1 MIIYTVFLFTA
12 EIQFGTYIS
21 ISFIVIQYRHSK
33 ITEQEMFKTNHEKKA
48 ESCTIVDFLIVTATC
63 QKRTIRLFKPL
74 LINWYSICVLHNT
87 LFSMNVTDTNCL
99 NTIWTLPRSGS
110 FQVSNI
116 LTALNLRTLYSE
128 VRKLCCHWHSISVCV
143 YTQRYSAPR
152 GYCCHLRGRG
162 KIIALFEN
170 GIKIAK
176 LWWASKYE
184 HWSTEDSNSAC
195 TQTVKEYFLSYLIF
209 TPKYVEWNI

>member
-1 MIIYTVFLFTA
+1 
-12 EIQFGTYIS
+12 
-21 ISFIVIQYRHSK
+21 
-33 ITEQEMFKTNHEKKA
+33 
-48 ESCTIVDFLIVTATC
+48 
-63 QKRTIRLFKPL
+63 
-74 LINWYSICVLHNT
+74 
-87 LFSMNVTDTNCL
+87 MNVTDINCL
-99 NTIWTLPRSGS
+99 NPIWTLPRSGF

-116 LTALNLRTLYSE
+116 LTALNLDTLYNE

-143 YTQRYSAPR
+143 YTQRYSSPR

-195 TQTVKEYFLSYLIF
+195 TQTVKEYFLSYTQSFLLRNMLNEISNDQNRDEGWI
-209 TPKYVEWNI
+209 KIQYVDLPNDYAGSLLTDKNKCEVSRLTVKHDTSKQWQHVYEGAFIDCVQDRLSHCVRWI